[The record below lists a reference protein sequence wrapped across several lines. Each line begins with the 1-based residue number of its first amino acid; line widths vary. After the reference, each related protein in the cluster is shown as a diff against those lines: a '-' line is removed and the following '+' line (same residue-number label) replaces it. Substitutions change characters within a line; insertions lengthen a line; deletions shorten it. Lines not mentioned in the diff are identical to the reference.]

1 MIAKTSPK
9 SGKKNDLHLLFGKKI
24 DEHLEVISLLKRD
37 KNIFNNIEKITN
49 TLVEAFKSGAKL
61 LICGNGGSAAD
72 SQHIATEL
80 VSKFFLERKALD
92 AEALTVNTS
101 TLTAIGNDYSFD
113 KVFSRQVEAKGNE
126 GDVLLAI
133 STSGNSKN
141 IIEAIKIAKNIG
153 IQTIGWTG
161 DNKSSLICK
170 LSDCFICVPSNSTPR
185 IQETHIL
192 IAHIICEFVEKELS
206 Q

>member
-1 MIAKTSPK
+1 MQGIFEERISEHLKVITLLKKDKNVVESIAK
-9 SGKKNDLHLLFGKKI
+9 
-24 DEHLEVISLLKRD
+24 IS
-37 KNIFNNIEKITN
+37 NI
-49 TLVEAFKSGAKL
+49 LVETFKSRKKF

-80 VSKFFLERKALD
+80 VSRFLLERKALD

-101 TLTAIGNDYSFD
+101 TLTAVANDYSFD

-141 IIEAIKIAKNIG
+141 IIEAIKIAKSIG
-153 IQTIGWTG
+153 MKTIGFTG
-161 DNKSSLICK
+161 NNIDSLICK
-170 LSDCFICVPSNSTPR
+170 LSDYCICIPSNSTPR
-185 IQETHIL
+185 IQEAHIL
-192 IAHIICEFVEKELS
+192 IGHIICEIVEKELF
-206 Q
+206 QKGG